1 LEVENLEENFD
12 LGSISY
18 NATIDINNVF
28 VSLYLYDLVA
38 EQLVTG
44 QKTPWLWCVCEH
56 KNTDQGKLAASIDEW
71 RRISS

>member
-1 LEVENLEENFD
+1 MNSKEIHMPQNTMPKHGKYNLVFWTK
-12 LGSISY
+12 LTSI
-18 NATIDINNVF
+18 
-28 VSLYLYDLVA
+28 VA

-44 QKTPWLWCVCEH
+44 QKTPWLCCLCEH